1 MNRILLGI
9 AMCLLSLGWAHAQV
23 TAPPDGQ
30 NTADSPQSAPERPV
44 HAVEGCLTGI
54 DTGINETFR
63 LTESSGR
70 SYELIGDPVVLANH
84 VGHRVRVSGLRIA
97 WRGESTST
105 EGLQGTLGVKN
116 LQFLEPTCKMVPT
129 LGDD

>member
-1 MNRILLGI
+1 MSRISLGI
-9 AMCLLSLGWAHAQV
+9 ATCLLAFGWAHAQV
-23 TAPPDGQ
+23 NAQQDSGSTAGSRQP
-30 NTADSPQSAPERPV
+30 TSERPV

-70 SYELIGDPVVLANH
+70 SYELIGDPMVLANH

-97 WRGESTST
+97 WRGESTSID
-105 EGLQGTLGVKN
+105 GLQGTLGVKN
-116 LQFLEPTCKMVPT
+116 VQFLGSTCKMVPT